1 MFPMVTS
8 IEELRAGRAAVEQCA
23 AELREED
30 HQISTEVAVG
40 AMVEVPSIVPLID
53 DFAREAD
60 FLSIGTNDLIQ
71 YLLAVD
77 RTNEKVAHLYLPH
90 HPAVLR
96 TLHAVVTACTR
107 RGVEVS
113 VCGDMAHQAQ
123 YLPFL
128 IGIGVRSLSVEPIYL
143 PAVQAAISGIELAA
157 AQALA
162 ERMVAATTVDEV
174 TELLP
179 VEELDTE
186 NLLWV

>member
-1 MFPMVTS
+1 M
-8 IEELRAGRAAVEQCA
+8 
-23 AELREED
+23 
-30 HQISTEVAVG
+30 
-40 AMVEVPSIVPLID
+40 
-53 DFAREAD
+53 
-60 FLSIGTNDLIQ
+60 
-71 YLLAVD
+71 
-77 RTNEKVAHLYLPH
+77 
-90 HPAVLR
+90 
-96 TLHAVVTACTR
+96 
-107 RGVEVS
+107 
-113 VCGDMAHQAQ
+113 CGDMAHQAQ